1 MHVKAVGKYLIDPD
15 SESPLI
21 LRGFNFTQNYWMP
34 TDTIL
39 KTGKD
44 DQAYKFAKRI
54 GANSIRLT
62 VRHSFLE
69 PHESPLGYS
78 AEALKWLDLQIEH
91 AKNNGLYIS
100 LALVLPHGGDWLDK
114 KDGNDFRLW
123 HQLDFSTGIFS
134 LKRWGLL
141 INLRRKILIRIR
153 LIKRSHHHYFQFS
166 TLALFQG

>member
-15 SESPLI
+15 SENPLI

-69 PHESPLGYS
+69 PHESPLVYS

-123 HQLDFSTGIFS
+123 HQFDFQMRFIE
-134 LKRWGLL
+134 KW
-141 INLRRKILIRIR
+141 K
-153 LIKRSHHHYFQFS
+153 
-166 TLALFQG
+166 TLACRS